1 MSNINTIL
9 KFATKRMNSKFFLT
23 ELESFIKTDVKDNG
37 RSIQQ
42 ILEQVRV
49 NVDWMAR
56 NYQDIIQWLQREA
69 TTRQQHKNGASPAT
83 H

>member
-1 MSNINTIL
+1 MSNINAIL
-9 KFATKRMNSKFFLT
+9 KYATKRMNSKFFLA

-56 NYQDIIQWLQREA
+56 NYHDIIQWLQREA
-69 TTRQQHKNGASPAT
+69 TTRQQQNGATAAI